1 MLVRCL
7 HVLHVGIGCGD
18 DLVSN
23 LLTNLSC
30 RFYALSLHGKQVLV
44 VEMGLTKRI
53 AHNINNFS
61 HLSCSPTPTIWP

>member
-30 RFYALSLHGKQVLV
+30 RFYALSLHGEQV
-44 VEMGLTKRI
+44 VEMGSTKCI
-53 AHNINNFS
+53 AHKY
-61 HLSCSPTPTIWP
+61 